1 MCVYIDPGTL
11 VFKIK
16 TVDLER
22 KKLLGCS
29 VKCSFFFFNFRV
41 FFVLFLTV
49 ESCCVVL
56 LSLAWLCFKLISKL
70 FLSFILGV
78 TFGF

>member
-1 MCVYIDPGTL
+1 MCVYIDPGTV

-16 TVDLER
+16 TVDLVKER

-29 VKCSFFFFNFRV
+29 VKCSFFNFRV

-70 FLSFILGV
+70 FLSFILDV